1 MADQPRKAGVYDA
14 PGSTSTSSSQTDTGP
29 GSGTVPT
36 LNSLEGTSTHDK
48 ASATVERRP
57 VCRHTDMGLD
67 RGRRRGADHPRDDTF
82 LIGSRTMSDV
92 QETIIPLYEEAVSV
106 TRRKVERGRYRIDVR
121 VVERDQSIEQTL
133 DRQDV
138 EVERIA
144 VGRVVETAPEI
155 RQDGDVMIIPIVEE
169 EVVLVTRLV
178 LREEI
183 HIRKKTTQR
192 TEQFTVTL
200 RSERA
205 EITRTGVDDV
215 VSEIS
220 GDQHD

>member
-1 MADQPRKAGVYDA
+1 
-14 PGSTSTSSSQTDTGP
+14 
-29 GSGTVPT
+29 
-36 LNSLEGTSTHDK
+36 
-48 ASATVERRP
+48 
-57 VCRHTDMGLD
+57 
-67 RGRRRGADHPRDDTF
+67 
-82 LIGSRTMSDV
+82 MSDV

-183 HIRKKTTQR
+183 HIRRKTTQR

-215 VSEIS
+215 VSELS
-220 GDQHD
+220 GDQHDHPDRSSSL

>member
-1 MADQPRKAGVYDA
+1 M
-14 PGSTSTSSSQTDTGP
+14 
-29 GSGTVPT
+29 
-36 LNSLEGTSTHDK
+36 
-48 ASATVERRP
+48 
-57 VCRHTDMGLD
+57 
-67 RGRRRGADHPRDDTF
+67 
-82 LIGSRTMSDV
+82 
-92 QETIIPLYEEAVSV
+92 
-106 TRRKVERGRYRIDVR
+106 ERGRYRIDVR

>member
-1 MADQPRKAGVYDA
+1 
-14 PGSTSTSSSQTDTGP
+14 
-29 GSGTVPT
+29 
-36 LNSLEGTSTHDK
+36 
-48 ASATVERRP
+48 
-57 VCRHTDMGLD
+57 MGLD

-82 LIGSRTMSDV
+82 LIGCRTMSDV

-106 TRRKVERGRYRIDVR
+106 TRRRVERGRYRIDVR

-155 RQDGDVMIIPIVEE
+155 RHDGDVMIIPIVEE

-183 HIRKKTTQR
+183 RIRKKTTQR
-192 TEQFTVTL
+192 TEQFTIKIH
-200 RSERA
+200 SERA
-205 EITRTGVDDV
+205 EITRTGVEDV
-215 VSEIS
+215 ALKIS

>member
-1 MADQPRKAGVYDA
+1 MPDA
-14 PGSTSTSSSQTDTGP
+14 
-29 GSGTVPT
+29 
-36 LNSLEGTSTHDK
+36 
-48 ASATVERRP
+48 
-57 VCRHTDMGLD
+57 
-67 RGRRRGADHPRDDTF
+67 
-82 LIGSRTMSDV
+82 
-92 QETIIPLYEEAVSV
+92 QETIIPLYKEAVSV
-106 TRRKVERGRYRIDVR
+106 IRRKVERGRFRIDVR

>member
-1 MADQPRKAGVYDA
+1 
-14 PGSTSTSSSQTDTGP
+14 
-29 GSGTVPT
+29 
-36 LNSLEGTSTHDK
+36 
-48 ASATVERRP
+48 
-57 VCRHTDMGLD
+57 
-67 RGRRRGADHPRDDTF
+67 
-82 LIGSRTMSDV
+82 
-92 QETIIPLYEEAVSV
+92 
-106 TRRKVERGRYRIDVR
+106 
-121 VVERDQSIEQTL
+121 
-133 DRQDV
+133 
-138 EVERIA
+138 
-144 VGRVVETAPEI
+144 VVETAPEI
-155 RQDGDVMIIPIVEE
+155 RQDGDVMIISIVEE

-183 HIRKKTTQR
+183 HIRKKMMQR

>member
-1 MADQPRKAGVYDA
+1 
-14 PGSTSTSSSQTDTGP
+14 
-29 GSGTVPT
+29 
-36 LNSLEGTSTHDK
+36 
-48 ASATVERRP
+48 
-57 VCRHTDMGLD
+57 
-67 RGRRRGADHPRDDTF
+67 
-82 LIGSRTMSDV
+82 MSEV
-92 QETIIPLYEEAVSV
+92 HEAIIPLYEESLSV
-106 TRRKVERGRYRIDVR
+106 ARRRVARGRYRIDVR
-121 VVERDQSIEQTL
+121 VVERDQSVEQTL
-133 DRQDV
+133 ERQDV
-138 EVERIA
+138 EVERIT

-155 RQDGDVMIIPIVEE
+155 RQEGDVMIIPIVEE

-205 EITRTGVDDV
+205 EITRTSVDDV